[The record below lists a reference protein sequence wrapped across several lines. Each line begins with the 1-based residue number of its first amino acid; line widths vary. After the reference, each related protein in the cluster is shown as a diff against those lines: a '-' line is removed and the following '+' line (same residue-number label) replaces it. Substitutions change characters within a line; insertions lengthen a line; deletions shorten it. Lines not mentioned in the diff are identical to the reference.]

1 MNGSIH
7 DTRWNSLTSFYTT
20 LSELNYHI
28 THKIPAMKKLS
39 LYVLIMLFT
48 IVMAS
53 CTSSTTESGINTDIL
68 SVGTKFMNAWH
79 DKDTAALSRL
89 LADDFKGMGPATGD
103 SMNKAEALVKWKS
116 IMDAF
121 ESVEV
126 LQNFNAAAKVSEG
139 ENAGDYV
146 TSWAKTNIKYKDGKS
161 VKLTLNYVFRVK
173 DGKIDRSLSFVNEAD
188 TMRQLGYQFV
198 PPAK

>member
-1 MNGSIH
+1 
-7 DTRWNSLTSFYTT
+7 
-20 LSELNYHI
+20 
-28 THKIPAMKKLS
+28 
-39 LYVLIMLFT
+39 
-48 IVMAS
+48 
-53 CTSSTTESGINTDIL
+53 
-68 SVGTKFMNAWH
+68 MNAWH

-103 SMNKAEALVKWKS
+103 SMNKEEALTKWKS
-116 IMDAF
+116 IMDNF

-126 LQNFNAAAKVSEG
+126 LQNFNAAARVSEG
-139 ENAGDYV
+139 DNAGDYV

-173 DGKIDRSLSFVNEAD
+173 DGKIDRSISFVNEAD

-198 PPAK
+198 PPTK